1 MKRAR
6 PIMWLMTGRETR
18 STEQETD
25 MSGLG
30 SFIPHP
36 IYDDYRKIYV
46 WQKGLLIP
54 GQDPTLWRYD
64 DYYMVIKWSDYGDRS
79 SVYGWEI
86 DHCIPSSFGGADD
99 ISNLRPLNWFNNARY
114 GGALSNLPNKGFGS
128 IS

>member
-1 MKRAR
+1 
-6 PIMWLMTGRETR
+6 
-18 STEQETD
+18 

-114 GGALSNLPNKGFGS
+114 EGALSNLPNLTTHQFESFPRVVAVGDKTGS
-128 IS
+128 FEQCISARG